1 MIDREIV
8 EVVKLD
14 EFVIFDRLL
23 FGVMV
28 KRDILII
35 LELELFKVVD
45 MWVIKECERYE
56 LGIDCGSVKRR
67 IFGESIV
74 KSL

>member
-14 EFVIFDRLL
+14 EFVIFERLL

-45 MWVIKECERYE
+45 MWVIKECER
-56 LGIDCGSVKRR
+56 
-67 IFGESIV
+67 
-74 KSL
+74 